1 MPDQT
6 SSRAV
11 SFMPQAMAKRSA
23 PDFSIIFRKRWVL
36 RSGGV
41 SAMEKPVSAY
51 LSGSIFET
59 ISVGS

>member
-1 MPDQT
+1 
-6 SSRAV
+6 
-11 SFMPQAMAKRSA
+11 
-23 PDFSIIFRKRWVL
+23 VL